1 MNMNQ
6 VKAIFKDLN
15 GMDNMLEK
23 HNAPKSESGRIT
35 SNYLRYW
42 LGNLKI
48 LS

>member
-6 VKAIFKDLN
+6 VKTIFKNLN
-15 GMDNMLEK
+15 GMDSMLEK
-23 HNAPKSESGRIT
+23 HNAPKSKSGRII

-48 LS
+48 FS